1 MNFSFYVNLPANS
14 FSDFSEDDAITFAV
28 IFAIWLG
35 LACFVLLA
43 NVAFFLIKSY
53 PLYRMAKITG
63 AKKPYLA
70 WIPVLGPV
78 LQMYTA
84 AEIAKDKDFILFG
97 KKLFRN
103 RKTPV
108 YISAAVFSVNTFTV
122 VAYLALFFAMFF
134 FQEEILPLAFFL
146 AIAAFILLF
155 LTGIASSVLLPFI
168 NYVYYRDI
176 LNLFN
181 DNTDNNVL
189 FSVLAVLIDLYCNG
203 IASIV
208 LLYYAMMKAI
218 KKPPEESVESSSSA
232 TEQDSENTTE
242 NIFYKKEG
250 ENL

>member
-1 MNFSFYVNLPANS
+1 MTFSFRVNLPADP
-14 FSDFSEDDAITFAV
+14 FSDFSGDDAITFAV

-35 LACFVLLA
+35 LACFILFA

-84 AEIAKDKDFILFG
+84 AEIARDNDFILFG
-97 KKLFRN
+97 KKLFKN

-108 YISAAVFSVNTFTV
+108 YISAAVFAVNAFTV
-122 VAYLALFFAMFF
+122 VAYLALFSAMFF
-134 FQEEILPLAFFL
+134 FQEAILPLAFFL
-146 AIAAFILLF
+146 AIAAFIPLF

-203 IASIV
+203 IASTI
-208 LLYYAMMKAI
+208 LLYFAMIKAT
-218 KKPPEESVESSSSA
+218 KKPEE
-232 TEQDSENTTE
+232 TENEAFNAENSNAEENTVE
-242 NIFYKKEG
+242 NIYED
-250 ENL
+250 N

>member
-1 MNFSFYVNLPANS
+1 MTFSFRVNLPADP
-14 FSDFSEDDAITFAV
+14 FSDFSGDDAITFAV

-35 LACFVLLA
+35 LACFILFA

-84 AEIAKDKDFILFG
+84 AEIARDNDFILFG
-97 KKLFRN
+97 KKLFKN

-108 YISAAVFSVNTFTV
+108 YISAAVFAVNAFTV

-134 FQEEILPLAFFL
+134 FQEAILPLAFFL

-203 IASIV
+203 IASTI
-208 LLYYAMMKAI
+208 LLYFAMIKAT
-218 KKPPEESVESSSSA
+218 KKPEE
-232 TEQDSENTTE
+232 TENEAFNAENSNAEENTVE
-242 NIFYKKEG
+242 NIYED
-250 ENL
+250 N

>member
-1 MNFSFYVNLPANS
+1 MTFSFRVNLPADP
-14 FSDFSEDDAITFAV
+14 FSDFSGDDAITFAV

-35 LACFVLLA
+35 LACFILFA

-84 AEIAKDKDFILFG
+84 AEIARDKSFILFG
-97 KKLFRN
+97 KKLFKN

-108 YISAAVFSVNTFTV
+108 YISAAVFAVNAFTV

-134 FQEEILPLAFFL
+134 FQEAILPLAFFL

-203 IASIV
+203 IASTI
-208 LLYYAMMKAI
+208 LLYFAMIKAT
-218 KKPPEESVESSSSA
+218 KKPEE
-232 TEQDSENTTE
+232 TENEAFNAENSNAEENTVE
-242 NIFYKKEG
+242 NIYED
-250 ENL
+250 N

>member
-1 MNFSFYVNLPANS
+1 MTFSFRVNLPADP
-14 FSDFSEDDAITFAV
+14 FSDFSGDDAITFAV

-35 LACFVLLA
+35 LACFILFA

-84 AEIAKDKDFILFG
+84 AEIARDNDFILFG
-97 KKLFRN
+97 KKLFKN

-108 YISAAVFSVNTFTV
+108 YISAAVFAVNAFTV
-122 VAYLALFFAMFF
+122 VAYLALFSAMFF
-134 FQEEILPLAFFL
+134 FQEAILPLAFFL

-203 IASIV
+203 IASTI
-208 LLYYAMMKAI
+208 LLYFAMIKAT
-218 KKPPEESVESSSSA
+218 KKPEE
-232 TEQDSENTTE
+232 TENEAFNAENSNAEENTVE
-242 NIFYKKEG
+242 NIYED
-250 ENL
+250 N